1 MTIVAPT
8 VIVTLVAIALLHLAW
23 GLGLPWPGADETRR
37 VATVIGMRGVTRMP
51 GLIPCLV
58 VCAALLT
65 VAALTWW
72 QAKAPGLLPQLAL
85 LAAACVFLARGV
97 AAWTPGWR
105 AMAPQQPFA
114 RLDALVYGPLCL
126 ALGAGLVFIALRAR
140 A

>member
-1 MTIVAPT
+1 MTFVAPA
-8 VIVTLVAIALLHLAW
+8 VIVTLVCIALLHLAW
-23 GLGLPWPGADETRR
+23 GLGLPWPAADEAQRA
-37 VATVIGMRGVTRMP
+37 ATVIGMRGVTRMP

-65 VAALTWW
+65 VAALAWW

-85 LAAACVFLARGV
+85 LATACVFLARGV
-97 AAWTPGWR
+97 AAWTPVWR